1 MVALRCTSPQQNAH
15 VTESRVVLYRW
26 HPWCGRSA
34 YIFGAFTK
42 GEQAVFRCALER
54 ADIARSLEVPQW
66 MFDAAACCRV
76 ALVEA
81 ASVSV
86 ETLRE
91 FDRLLRAAMG
101 ANESSVLQAE
111 HPTLPDA
118 GGACATPKR
127 SRIAR
132 SADDVSSAADDSAV
146 GEPSGRGSRADA
158 EAVGTTSADT
168 SSHSSWRAPRR
179 TGGVR

>member
-1 MVALRCTSPQQNAH
+1 MDKLKATTSLTQG

-26 HPWCGRSA
+26 HPWSGRSA

-42 GEQAVFRCALER
+42 GEQAVFRCTLEP
-54 ADIARSLEVPQW
+54 ADVARSLEVPQW

-81 ASVSV
+81 ASVNV
-86 ETLRE
+86 ETLRA
-91 FDRLLRAAMG
+91 FDRLLCAVKG
-101 ANESSVLQAE
+101 VDESGVLQAE

-127 SRIAR
+127 SRLAR
-132 SADDVSSAADDSAV
+132 SADDVSSAADYAAV
-146 GEPSGRGSRADA
+146 GEHSGRSSRTDG
-158 EAVGTTSADT
+158 EAACSAPTVTSPLST
-168 SSHSSWRAPRR
+168 GRAAGRA
-179 TGGVR
+179 GGVR